1 MKNAA
6 PVNRIIPFSTVD
18 GPGSRT
24 SIFVQGCNIAC
35 AYCHNPET
43 QRMCVH
49 CGDCVPGCPAGA
61 LSMVDGHVVWDEAL
75 CAWCDDCIRTCSHH
89 ASPRVLWMTPEA
101 AMERVSRNI
110 PFIRGITVSGGECSL
125 YPGFLTGLFTLAKER
140 GLTCL
145 MDSNGTA
152 DLARHPALMEVC
164 DGVMLDDGPTLPAE
178 VRVLQGPEKQRA
190 LEMLEMPPLHAKKV
204 SREYARALSRRAA
217 DRAVVQV
224 GIHEGRNRQVRRM
237 LGAVGHPVVALHRQS
252 FGPLDLGD
260 LPRGEWRLLAAEE
273 AAALGEAVAKD

>member
-61 LSMVDGHVVWDEAL
+61 LSMVDGRVVWDEAL
-75 CAWCDDCIRTCSHH
+75 CAWCDSCIRTCSHH
-89 ASPRVLWMTPEA
+89 ASPRVLWMTPED

-110 PFIRGITVSGGECSL
+110 PFIRGVTVSGGECSL
-125 YPGFLTGLFTLAKER
+125 YPGFLTGLFTLS
-140 GLTCL
+140 L
-145 MDSNGTA
+145 
-152 DLARHPALMEVC
+152 
-164 DGVMLDDGPTLPAE
+164 
-178 VRVLQGPEKQRA
+178 
-190 LEMLEMPPLHAKKV
+190 
-204 SREYARALSRRAA
+204 
-217 DRAVVQV
+217 
-224 GIHEGRNRQVRRM
+224 IHI
-237 LGAVGHPVVALHRQS
+237 
-252 FGPLDLGD
+252 
-260 LPRGEWRLLAAEE
+260 
-273 AAALGEAVAKD
+273 

>member
-152 DLARHPALMEVC
+152 DLSRYPALMEVC
-164 DGVMLDDGPTLPAE
+164 DGVMLDVKSWDPA
-178 VRVLQGPEKQRA
+178 VHRA
-190 LEMLEMPPLHAKKV
+190 LTGADNAAVKKNLSFLSEAGKLEEMRVVVVDGLVDAEAVIAGAADLLGPRAAETRLKLITFRCQGVRGRLENRSSP
-204 SREYARALSRRAA
+204 SRETIEHLGGLARRAGFR
-217 DRAVVQV
+217 D
-224 GIHEGRNRQVRRM
+224 I
-237 LGAVGHPVVALHRQS
+237 
-252 FGPLDLGD
+252 
-260 LPRGEWRLLAAEE
+260 RLI
-273 AAALGEAVAKD
+273 